1 MPVIYLVRHAHAV
14 AHEENPVRP
23 LSARGRDQCRRL
35 VTFFTVN
42 RAFTPAEIWH
52 SPLARARETAQL
64 ISAAGPQ
71 PVLRE
76 TLGLLP
82 EDPPEKIAGRF
93 ATLAPTQML
102 AIVGHEPQLSAVATL
117 LITGRSGIAAFAF
130 EKGAT
135 LCLTSSDN
143 LAWSVHWKITPSLLP
158 AASS

>member
-14 AHEENPVRP
+14 ASEENPVRP
-23 LSARGRDQCRRL
+23 LSPRGRAECQRL
-35 VTFFTVN
+35 VAFFTGN

-52 SPLARARETAQL
+52 SPLVRARETAEL
-64 ISAAGPQ
+64 LSAAAPK

-82 EDPPEKIAGRF
+82 EDPPEKIAARF

-102 AIVGHEPQLSAVATL
+102 AVVGHEPQLSAMATL
-117 LITGRSGIAAFAF
+117 LVTGRSGIAAFAF

-143 LAWSVHWKITPSLLP
+143 FAWAVHWKVAPSILP
-158 AASS
+158 AA